1 MYENIPRNLNCQR
14 QPDFSM
20 DATLAGGG
28 YHNFE
33 VTLLH
38 TSMYTIKGES
48 FIKSCYRLHH
58 MNQVSAPPTP
68 GPDTVSGKM

>member
-1 MYENIPRNLNCQR
+1 MLIYCEVMYENIPRNLNCQR

-38 TSMYTIKGES
+38 TSIVC
-48 FIKSCYRLHH
+48 I
-58 MNQVSAPPTP
+58 Q
-68 GPDTVSGKM
+68 